1 MFSFD
6 FGLLYE
12 CVSREIIILE
22 KIGIFVETQLLWL
35 LGLPWQTQNISEL
48 CILIRRVRRPC
59 FFFGCAGSACMLYN
73 QRDPAASHMTFRRSD
88 GRGKLLHTLRFA

>member
-12 CVSREIIILE
+12 CVSREIRILE
-22 KIGIFVETQLLWL
+22 KIRIFVETQLLWL

-48 CILIRRVRRPC
+48 CILIRP
-59 FFFGCAGSACMLYN
+59 FIG
-73 QRDPAASHMTFRRSD
+73 TIE
-88 GRGKLLHTLRFA
+88 